1 MARLFSCVP
10 SGSPNIIPPL
20 IAARRLE
27 NYPFCGLPLV
37 ENNMDNDVIDISYM
51 TDDELRTHLRRLSD
65 YYSCP
70 CVNCACVCDR
80 PEKVATCDAYQ
91 LWLWDRMKYRGGADG

>member
-1 MARLFSCVP
+1 
-10 SGSPNIIPPL
+10 
-20 IAARRLE
+20 
-27 NYPFCGLPLV
+27 
-37 ENNMDNDVIDISYM
+37 MDDDVIDISYM

-91 LWLWDRMKYRGGADG
+91 LWLWDRMKYRGGADD